1 MSLVAALLLALQAND
16 AADLSLV
23 DPSCGVRLSQRDRE
37 LRVEWPAGAESTR
50 AATFSLDPSKPL
62 ISSLEAD
69 GRTLARGVRPAYTI
83 TTGARVERPGERYI
97 FFDKPATQKNGPV

>member
-16 AADLSLV
+16 ADLSRV

-50 AATFSLDPSKPL
+50 AAPFSLAPSKPL

-97 FFDKPATQKNGPV
+97 FFDKPA